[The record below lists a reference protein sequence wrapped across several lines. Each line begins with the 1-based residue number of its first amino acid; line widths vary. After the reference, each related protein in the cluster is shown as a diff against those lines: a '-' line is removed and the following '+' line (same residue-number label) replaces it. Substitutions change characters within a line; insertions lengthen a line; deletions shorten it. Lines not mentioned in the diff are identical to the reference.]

1 MLELKGISK
10 TFNPGTINEKKAITN
25 LDLSIHEGD
34 FITVI
39 GSNGAGK
46 STILNLIS
54 GVIPIDSGKMLLE
67 NQDITNMKEFKRAAF
82 LGRVFQDPMLGT
94 AGNMMLEENLAMA
107 NRRGK
112 SRGLAW
118 GITDKERGLFKE
130 KLKTLDLG
138 LEDRLKAKVGL
149 LSGGQRQAV
158 TLLMATLQ
166 QPKLLLLDEHTAAL
180 DPKTAAK
187 VLEVTDNL
195 VQNNRLTTL
204 MITHNMRDA
213 IRLGNRLIMMNQG
226 KIIYDVEG
234 EEKKNLTVEDL
245 LKKFEVMSGE
255 ELTNDSLL
263 LG

>member
-67 NQDITNMKEFKRAAF
+67 NQDITNMKEFKR
-82 LGRVFQDPMLGT
+82 VFQDPILGT

-112 SRGLAW
+112 SR
-118 GITDKERGLFKE
+118 
-130 KLKTLDLG
+130 
-138 LEDRLKAKVGL
+138 
-149 LSGGQRQAV
+149 
-158 TLLMATLQ
+158 
-166 QPKLLLLDEHTAAL
+166 
-180 DPKTAAK
+180 
-187 VLEVTDNL
+187 
-195 VQNNRLTTL
+195 
-204 MITHNMRDA
+204 
-213 IRLGNRLIMMNQG
+213 
-226 KIIYDVEG
+226 
-234 EEKKNLTVEDL
+234 
-245 LKKFEVMSGE
+245 
-255 ELTNDSLL
+255 
-263 LG
+263 

>member
-107 NRRGK
+107 NRR
-112 SRGLAW
+112 
-118 GITDKERGLFKE
+118 
-130 KLKTLDLG
+130 
-138 LEDRLKAKVGL
+138 
-149 LSGGQRQAV
+149 
-158 TLLMATLQ
+158 
-166 QPKLLLLDEHTAAL
+166 
-180 DPKTAAK
+180 
-187 VLEVTDNL
+187 
-195 VQNNRLTTL
+195 
-204 MITHNMRDA
+204 
-213 IRLGNRLIMMNQG
+213 
-226 KIIYDVEG
+226 
-234 EEKKNLTVEDL
+234 
-245 LKKFEVMSGE
+245 
-255 ELTNDSLL
+255 
-263 LG
+263 